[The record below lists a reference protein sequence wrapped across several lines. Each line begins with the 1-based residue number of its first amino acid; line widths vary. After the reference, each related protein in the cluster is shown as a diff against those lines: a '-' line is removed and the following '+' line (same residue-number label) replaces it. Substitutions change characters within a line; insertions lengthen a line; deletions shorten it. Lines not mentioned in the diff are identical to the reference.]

1 MEKREHFAVFRP
13 VWLRVTL
20 TAFMLSWLHMIATT
34 ARPLWQDIGLWLG
47 SALFWL
53 LLIHAAFSWLE
64 VNGERVTVHLF
75 GLLHRVYTV
84 EDIRQ
89 SSIKVWKHKLGTNLL
104 GVTISTNDRLVVPL
118 SLWYT
123 GMAELAGYL
132 MRNVHRTEIH

>member
-20 TAFMLSWLHMIATT
+20 TAFMLSWLHMVLTT
-34 ARPLWQDIGLWLG
+34 PRPLWQDIGLWLG
-47 SALFWL
+47 SALVLL

-75 GLLHRVYTV
+75 GLLHRVYAV

-104 GVTISTNDRLVVPL
+104 GVTISTNDRLIVPL

-132 MRNVHRTEIH
+132 MRNVRRTQIH